1 MINNIN
7 KLPETQFI
15 KLFANIFENS
25 QSIAGDLYKKKGDG
39 FNDFDDLTKKM
50 MDFFDNTTK
59 EQKLKILNSHP
70 DLANKTK
77 VSSLT
82 DDSKKEQQ
90 NAGLDSCT
98 KEEFDKFKKLNDLYK
113 KKFNFPFILAVKG
126 KNKNEILDNF
136 KKRISFNPTTEF
148 DEALKQVKQIA
159 SLRLKELNNK
169 GF

>member
-7 KLPETQFI
+7 KLSEVQFI
-15 KLFANIFENS
+15 KHFSNIFENS
-25 QSIAGDLYKKKGDG
+25 QFIAEDLYKKKEDG
-39 FNDFDDLTKKM
+39 FNNFDDLIRKM
-50 MDFFDNTTK
+50 MDIFENTTK
-59 EQKLKILNSHP
+59 EQKLKILNAHP
-70 DLANKTK
+70 NLADKAK
-77 VSSLT
+77 IASLT
-82 DDSKKEQQ
+82 SDSKNEQ
-90 NAGLDSCT
+90 NSVGLDQCT
-98 KEEFDKFKKLNDLYK
+98 EDEFNEFKKLNDIYK

-169 GF
+169 GL

>member
-7 KLPETQFI
+7 KLSEIQFI

-25 QSIAGDLYKKKGDG
+25 QFMAEDLYKKKGEG
-39 FNDFDDLTKKM
+39 FKNFDDLTNKM
-50 MDFFDNTTK
+50 MDIFDHTTK
-59 EQKLKILNSHP
+59 EQKLKILNTHP

-98 KEEFDKFKKLNDLYK
+98 KEEFDEFKKLNDLYK
-113 KKFNFPFILAVKG
+113 KKFNFPFILAVKQ

-169 GF
+169 VF

>member
-7 KLPETQFI
+7 KLSEIQFI
-15 KLFANIFENS
+15 KIFANIFENT
-25 QSIAGDLYKKKGDG
+25 QFIAEALYKKKGDG
-39 FNDFDDLTKKM
+39 FNDFEDLTKKM
-50 MDFFDNTTK
+50 MDIFENTTK

-98 KEEFDKFKKLNDLYK
+98 KEEFDEFKKLNNLYK
-113 KKFNFPFILAVKG
+113 KKFKFPFIIAVKG
-126 KNKNEILDNF
+126 KNKNEILNNF
-136 KKRISFNPTTEF
+136 RQRISNDIESEF
-148 DEALKQVKQIA
+148 LEAKKQVKKIA
-159 SLRLKELNNK
+159 TFRLNEITKK
-169 GF
+169 

>member
-15 KLFANIFENS
+15 KLFSNIFENS
-25 QSIAGDLYKKKGDG
+25 QFIAVALYKKKGDG
-39 FNDFDDLTKKM
+39 FSDFKDLINKM
-50 MDFFDNTTK
+50 MDIFENTTK

-98 KEEFDKFKKLNDLYK
+98 KEEFDEFKKLNDLYK
-113 KKFNFPFILAVKG
+113 KKFNFPFILAIKE

-169 GF
+169 VF